1 MEAAN
6 GIYHAACSLHCVC
19 REMAPTTNQGT
30 GPCPASSFFV
40 TFEIILNSAKLLQ
53 VPHGQAGHESLRT
66 EENQPHQSL
75 RLQVHQRARKVDKD
89 GKAL

>member
-30 GPCPASSFFV
+30 GDRSVSC
-40 TFEIILNSAKLLQ
+40 LLIFC
-53 VPHGQAGHESLRT
+53 
-66 EENQPHQSL
+66 NI
-75 RLQVHQRARKVDKD
+75 
-89 GKAL
+89 